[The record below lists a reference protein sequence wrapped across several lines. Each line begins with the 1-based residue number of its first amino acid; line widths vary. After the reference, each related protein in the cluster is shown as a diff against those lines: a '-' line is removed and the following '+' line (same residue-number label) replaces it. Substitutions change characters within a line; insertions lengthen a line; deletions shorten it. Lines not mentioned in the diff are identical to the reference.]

1 MTATPDDP
9 DSHPY
14 AAVTTGALKTM
25 SNALAMSALTQLGR
39 RKLRARMVPF
49 PCGEDDE

>member
-9 DSHPY
+9 DSHTY
-14 AAVTTGALKTM
+14 AAVTTSALKTM
-25 SNALAMSALTQLGR
+25 RNALAMSALTQLGHR
-39 RKLRARMVPF
+39 ELRARIAPF